1 MKDPSETFNEAI
13 NHWRDNKGIGTAVI
27 PYPLNDKVMI
37 LGVLQRLYANSPNCN
52 VVIITNSFNERQ
64 FIKEFIT
71 TQEDADE
78 NNEEFKRL
86 IESNK
91 IKVFTDNYIRTYKT
105 TKYPLLCIWYQPNRV
120 CDEIV
125 DFVSKC
131 KFKLVVMNKFLKDY
145 QDLSKIYKLAPLLPD
160 FQSASVEAAR
170 LSTPVEETQIGVTI
184 PTDSNA
190 FKTLQDYNEYIAT
203 SISIFGDFNNIKYAN
218 IGNNDLNISSTQI
231 CYQIA
236 QDNGWNEHL
245 DMSVPFNVEL
255 DKLYNPNFLKERA
268 SITYEIIR
276 LRNNFLSDYEGKL
289 DAILNI
295 VNNNKDKK
303 ILIINKRAE
312 FASQVTE
319 FLNTFSETDICA
331 NYHDKLDAIPASTI
345 YGEPIYYKSGSKKGE
360 RKMFGAK
367 AQRTLNVERFNN
379 DIIHVLSTNNSPDK
393 DLFIDVDIIII
404 TSPMCEDIK
413 SYMYRLSKL
422 YFRSKHIDLYSL
434 YCSNTN
440 EQKLIEGKSLSD
452 NHIIKQSSTENNCDF
467 IVED

>member
-1 MKDPSETFNEAI
+1 MKNPNEAFENAI
-13 NHWRDNKGIGTAVI
+13 NDWRNQKGIGTAVI
-27 PYPLNDKVMI
+27 PPPINDKFMI
-37 LGVLQRLYANSPNCN
+37 LGILQRLYSNSPNCN

-64 FIKEFIT
+64 FVKEFIT
-71 TQEDADE
+71 NQEDAEE
-78 NNEEFKRL
+78 NNKEFKYL

-91 IKVFTDNYIRTYKT
+91 IKVFTDNYIRTCKT
-105 TKYPLLCIWYQPNRV
+105 TKYPLLCIWYKPTRI
-120 CDEIV
+120 CDELLE
-125 DFVSKC
+125 FVSKC
-131 KFKLVVMNKFLKDY
+131 KFRLIIMNKFLTDY
-145 QDLSKIYKLAPLLPD
+145 QDSAKIYKIAPLLSC
-160 FQSASVEAAR
+160 FQQAEIDSIR
-170 LSTPVEETQIGVTI
+170 TSTPVEETQINIDI

-190 FKTLQDYNEYIAT
+190 FKTLQEYNEYIAT
-203 SISIFGDFNNIKYAN
+203 SISIFGNFNNIKYAN
-218 IGNNDLNISSTQI
+218 VGNNDLNISSTQI

-245 DMSVPFNVEL
+245 DMTIPFNIEL
-255 DKLYNPNFLKERA
+255 DKLYNPNFLRERA

-289 DAILNI
+289 DTILNI

-319 FLNTFSETDICA
+319 FLNTFSETDVCA
-331 NYHDKLDAIPASTI
+331 NYHDKLDAIPASTV
-345 YGEPIYYKSGSKKGE
+345 YGEPIYYKTGSRKGE

-367 AQRTLNVERFNN
+367 AQRTLNIERFNN

-393 DLFIDVDIIII
+393 DLAIDVDIIII

-422 YFRSKHIDLYSL
+422 YFKSKHIDLYTL

-452 NHIIKQSSTENNCDF
+452 NHIIKQSSAENNFDF
-467 IVED
+467 IVEN